1 MAYHP
6 VGVGLVVN
14 NVLPEGRGFYAATRG
29 RRVLP
34 VTMGHHHKP
43 FESAET
49 ARGLR
54 GVPSIWSERS
64 SHCGAQSAVGRAI
77 KAFDHRIGERY
88 TTVAAPACSEPPERA
103 RMDTKISQRGLCV
116 ARDGTSLPRN
126 R

>member
-1 MAYHP
+1 MLSAKPHTTHIVAYHP

-14 NVLPEGRGFYAATRG
+14 NLLPEGRGFYAATRG

-88 TTVAAPACSEPPERA
+88 TIGSTSVLRAARE
-103 RMDTKISQRGLCV
+103 G
-116 ARDGTSLPRN
+116 
-126 R
+126 

>member
-43 FESAET
+43 FESAGT

-54 GVPSIWSERS
+54 GVPSTWSERS

-77 KAFDHRIGERY
+77 KASIRIGERY
-88 TTVAAPACSEPPERA
+88 TTGSTSALRAARE
-103 RMDTKISQRGLCV
+103 G
-116 ARDGTSLPRN
+116 
-126 R
+126 